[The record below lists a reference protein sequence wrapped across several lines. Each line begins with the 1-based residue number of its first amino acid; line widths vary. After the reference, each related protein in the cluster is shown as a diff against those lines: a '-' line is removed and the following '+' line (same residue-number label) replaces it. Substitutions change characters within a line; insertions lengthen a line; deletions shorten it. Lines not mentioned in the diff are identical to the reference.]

1 VQLHDLASRHP
12 TVGDVRGLG
21 LLCALE
27 LVMDRRTQQPF
38 SLDGPEI
45 TYLLEKLA
53 ELGLLTRADSN
64 LYLAPP
70 LCIERHEIDQLIGIV
85 DTALSHFEEAFS
97 YL

>member
-1 VQLHDLASRHP
+1 
-12 TVGDVRGLG
+12 VRGLG

-27 LVMDRRTQQPF
+27 LVTDRRTRQPF
-38 SLDGPEI
+38 PPDGPEI

-53 ELGLLTRADSN
+53 DLGVLTRADNN

-70 LCIERHEIDQLIGIV
+70 LCIERHEVDQLIGIV

>member
-1 VQLHDLASRHP
+1 
-12 TVGDVRGLG
+12 
-21 LLCALE
+21 
-27 LVMDRRTQQPF
+27 MDRNTQQPF
-38 SLDGPEI
+38 PAEGPEI
-45 TYLLEKLA
+45 NGLLEKLA

-85 DTALSHFEEAFS
+85 DTALAHFEETYA

>member
-1 VQLHDLASRHP
+1 
-12 TVGDVRGLG
+12 
-21 LLCALE
+21 
-27 LVMDRRTQQPF
+27 MDRRTQQPF
-38 SLDGPEI
+38 PAEGSEI
-45 TYLLEKLA
+45 TYLLAKLA

-85 DTALSHFEEAFS
+85 ETALSCFEEAHS